1 MGEGHDGDVL
11 GGRRGALRPPGVR
24 GRTSSGKADPSRE
37 ADDGD
42 LLGPCALVPAV
53 NDVIA
58 QWLPAVIA
66 VAAWPVGIVVMVLG
80 VLLVPR
86 GQQVAVLAGIAEV
99 IRAARARTAISPPA
113 SRAELRSASPMR
125 GEQGAQPNGPR

>member
-1 MGEGHDGDVL
+1 
-11 GGRRGALRPPGVR
+11 
-24 GRTSSGKADPSRE
+24 
-37 ADDGD
+37 
-42 LLGPCALVPAV
+42 V

-66 VAAWPVGIVVMVLG
+66 VAAWPVGIMLMVLG
-80 VLLVPR
+80 VLLLVPR

-113 SRAELRSASPMR
+113 SPCRASVGLVDDAF
-125 GEQGAQPNGPR
+125 GDKQGTSVSSHE

>member
-1 MGEGHDGDVL
+1 
-11 GGRRGALRPPGVR
+11 
-24 GRTSSGKADPSRE
+24 
-37 ADDGD
+37 
-42 LLGPCALVPAV
+42 V

-80 VLLVPR
+80 VLLLVPR

-99 IRAARARTAISPPA
+99 IRAARARTVISPPA